1 MKPVAVHVAGAGL
14 FAGAAAWAMH
24 QQGGYIIAAWAC
36 GTATRNLWLV
46 GAAALI
52 LLTVGAWLSWRA
64 LQSSAIDHAN
74 NTDSLR
80 PRTFLALIGLLAA
93 LLFLFAVFLQASATL
108 FLPGCIE

>member
-24 QQGGYIIAAWAC
+24 QQAGYIIAAWAC

-52 LLTVGAWLSWRA
+52 LLTMGAWLSWRA
-64 LQSSAIDHAN
+64 LQSLAIDHAN
-74 NTDSLR
+74 NIDSLR
-80 PRTFLALIGLLAA
+80 PRTFLALIGLMAA
-93 LLFLFAVFLQASATL
+93 PLFLFAVFLQAGAPL
-108 FLPGCIE
+108 FLPGCIG